1 MHRAGIF
8 ILSFKSSN
16 FQVSEQLEIL
26 EIKLMEHKA
35 IHRQNELKLEAEID
49 QMSADLEEV
58 KKVLQNKINDFG
70 EDCISLTE
78 DQSDLDGSI
87 ITTRVSSLLVEV
99 GDLDDRLESN
109 ECLSEAEN

>member
-1 MHRAGIF
+1 M
-8 ILSFKSSN
+8 
-16 FQVSEQLEIL
+16 QIL
-26 EIKLMEHKA
+26 EIKLLEHKA
-35 IHRQNELKLEAEID
+35 LHKQNESKLEGEID

-87 ITTRVSSLLVEV
+87 ITSRVSSLFVEV

-109 ECLSEAEN
+109 DCLSETEN